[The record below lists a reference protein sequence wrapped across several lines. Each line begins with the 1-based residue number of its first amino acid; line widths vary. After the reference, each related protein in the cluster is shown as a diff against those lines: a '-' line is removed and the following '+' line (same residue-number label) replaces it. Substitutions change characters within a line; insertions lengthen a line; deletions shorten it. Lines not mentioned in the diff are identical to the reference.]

1 VRCGAETLS
10 RRARQELVATGARP
24 RRPRISGAGSLTPRE
39 RQIAELA
46 AEGESNRAIADRL
59 IVSEKTIEWHLAN
72 AYRKL
77 DIRGRGGLAG
87 SLTEG

>member
-1 VRCGAETLS
+1 
-10 RRARQELVATGARP
+10 VATGARP
-24 RRPRISGAGSLTPRE
+24 RRSRISGVGSLTPRE

-46 AEGESNRAIADRL
+46 AQGQSNRAIADQL

-77 DIRGRGGLAG
+77 EIRGRGALAG
-87 SLTEG
+87 SLTQV